1 MQRSQQGT
9 TSRHRVSLLIFVSQ
23 VLILIMAR
31 LESRDLQRMEAVCKH
46 TRALGAAL
54 FPSIRL
60 PLFQHQRAAVRL
72 LRFEFYNLGFWIH
85 L

>member
-1 MQRSQQGT
+1 
-9 TSRHRVSLLIFVSQ
+9 
-23 VLILIMAR
+23 MAR
-31 LESRDLQRMEAVCKH
+31 LESKDLQRMEAVCKH

-54 FPSIRL
+54 FPSIKL

-72 LRFEFYNLGFWIH
+72 LLHGF